1 MTQRIV
7 QSLPGEGSLVRQY
20 RAESLQGVAI
30 LMISRH
36 KPQDETAQCL
46 AHAISDGASL
56 VSSSGMTEVSRH
68 RNWVHARACQTV
80 PTCHDTFVWIDDD
93 QVWLPETL
101 ATLVGL
107 CRATDMAVSGVYVS
121 RKDVANPPVQA
132 TVLRGLRYSN
142 DYGGVPRLLPCYAGL
157 GFLAVPAWQARGV
170 HADSLAYDE
179 TLGDRR
185 ATVRQVCS
193 AGVIDGQWHADDASY
208 CRRLWEVALA
218 VDGATGP
225 MLAPLSVG
233 HLTPAGA
240 RWPGALS
247 PLWDSE
253 HQLWTLALA
262 FQE

>member
-7 QSLPGEGSLVRQY
+7 QSLPGEGSLVSQY

-46 AHAISDGASL
+46 AQAISDGASL
-56 VSSSGMTEVSRH
+56 VSSSGMTEVCRH

-80 PTCHDTFVWIDDD
+80 PTCHSTFVWIDDD

-107 CRATDMAVSGVYVS
+107 SRAIDGAVSGVYVS

-142 DYGGVPRLLPCYAGL
+142 YYRGVPRLLPCYAGL
-157 GFLAVPAWQARGV
+157 GFLAVPAWRAQWV
-170 HADSLAYDE
+170 HDDSLDYDE

-208 CRRLWEVALA
+208 CRRLWER
-218 VDGATGP
+218 ATGP

-240 RWPGALS
+240 RWPGVLS
-247 PLWDSE
+247 PIWDSE
-253 HQLWTLALA
+253 NQLSTLALA

>member
-1 MTQRIV
+1 
-7 QSLPGEGSLVRQY
+7 
-20 RAESLQGVAI
+20 VAI

-46 AHAISDGASL
+46 AQAISDGASL

-68 RNWVHARACQTV
+68 RNWVHARAVQTV

-101 ATLVGL
+101 AALVGL
-107 CRATDMAVSGVYVS
+107 CRAIDMAVSGVYVS

-142 DYGGVPRLLPCYAGL
+142 DYGGVPRLLPCYSGL
-157 GFLAVPAWQARGV
+157 GFLAVPAWRARWV
-170 HADSLAYDE
+170 HDDSLDYDE

-208 CRRLWEVALA
+208 CRRLWER
-218 VDGATGP
+218 ATGP

-240 RWPGALS
+240 RWPGVLS
-247 PLWDSE
+247 PIWDSE
-253 HQLWTLALA
+253 NQLSTLALA

>member
-1 MTQRIV
+1 M
-7 QSLPGEGSLVRQY
+7 
-20 RAESLQGVAI
+20 AI

-46 AHAISDGASL
+46 AQAISDGASL

-107 CRATDMAVSGVYVS
+107 CRAIDMAVSGVYVS

-132 TVLRGLRYSN
+132 TILRNSYARRLEDN
-142 DYGGVPRLLPCYAGL
+142 DYRGLLPCYSGL
-157 GFLAVPAWQARGV
+157 GFLAVPAWQARWV

-193 AGVIDGQWHADDASY
+193 AGVIEGQWHADDSSY
-208 CRRLWEVALA
+208 CRRLWEVAQA

-240 RWPGALS
+240 RWPGVLS
-247 PLWDSE
+247 PIWDSE
-253 HQLWTLALA
+253 NQLSTLALA